1 MQMRL
6 LTTAL
11 AVQASGAARWNF
23 PSTSFW
29 LQELLRAEGAVK
41 EVAQLVLSRDLE
53 LGDAAVHALFLMAR
67 GAEHSLHCSES
78 GVPAWQLSHALLEI
92 SVAGRLQ
99 VSAGCLSNALPW
111 MHEQV
116 HTSEGARS
124 YQGLPA
130 SGGDKD
136 SECAMLATQHA
147 QALLS
152 MKQLVG

>member
-41 EVAQLVLSRDLE
+41 QVAQLVLSRDLE

-67 GAEHSLHCSES
+67 DAEQSLHCSES
-78 GVPAWQLSHALLEI
+78 GVPATQLAQSLLDI

-99 VSAGCLSNALPW
+99 VTVRCLGDALPW
-111 MHEQV
+111 THQQV
-116 HTSEGARS
+116 HTSEGACIWWWQRS
-124 YQGLPA
+124 
-130 SGGDKD
+130 
-136 SECAMLATQHA
+136 
-147 QALLS
+147 
-152 MKQLVG
+152 